1 MIAACGG
8 GSPTVASDSAVTDS
22 AVTDSAVTDS
32 GSSAS
37 GSGGAPP
44 PTTTAPAVARSP
56 LAASIVAA
64 GSILYDA
71 RDHVRGVPPASVTVG
86 AIGVRDS
93 PIVGV
98 GVDENGA
105 FAVPGVSQ
113 VGWYEFGPR
122 PGDPGSSVLA
132 GHIAFGGVDGVFRR
146 LASTKVGGDVVVRFV
161 DGSSVAFV
169 VTRIERIDKDEL
181 PAELFA
187 SSGPA
192 QLVLISCGGA
202 FNRDRQSYED
212 NIVVIARPT
221 NWSTS
226 R

>member
-1 MIAACGG
+1 M
-8 GSPTVASDSAVTDS
+8 
-22 AVTDSAVTDS
+22 
-32 GSSAS
+32 
-37 GSGGAPP
+37 
-44 PTTTAPAVARSP
+44 
-56 LAASIVAA
+56 
-64 GSILYDA
+64 YDA

-169 VTRIERIDKDEL
+169 VTRVERIDKDEL

-202 FNRDRQSYED
+202 FNREQRFVHQVRLRKHTGEVLCGER
-212 NIVVIARPT
+212 VVRVQAKGLPIMGLRLREIAA
-221 NWSTS
+221 
-226 R
+226 

>member
-1 MIAACGG
+1 M
-8 GSPTVASDSAVTDS
+8 
-22 AVTDSAVTDS
+22 
-32 GSSAS
+32 
-37 GSGGAPP
+37 
-44 PTTTAPAVARSP
+44 
-56 LAASIVAA
+56 
-64 GSILYDA
+64 LYDPQ
-71 RDHVRGVPPASVTVG
+71 DHVRGAPPVSVSVG

-98 GVDENGA
+98 GVDAKGA
-105 FAVPGVSQ
+105 FAVPGVRE

-132 GHIAFGGVDGVFRR
+132 AHIAFDGVDGVFRR

-169 VTRIERIDKDEL
+169 VTSVERIDKDEL
-181 PAELFA
+181 PKELFA
-187 SSGPA
+187 TTGPA

-212 NIVVIARPT
+212 NIVVIARPVAQP
-221 NWSTS
+221 

>member
-105 FAVPGVSQ
+105 FAVPGVRQ

-132 GHIAFGGVDGVFRR
+132 AHIAFDGVDGVFRQ

-161 DGSSVAFV
+161 DGSSAAFV

-212 NIVVIARPT
+212 NIVVIARPAD
-221 NWSTS
+221 WSTS

>member
-1 MIAACGG
+1 
-8 GSPTVASDSAVTDS
+8 VQ
-22 AVTDSAVTDS
+22 
-32 GSSAS
+32 
-37 GSGGAPP
+37 
-44 PTTTAPAVARSP
+44 SP
-56 LAASIVAA
+56 LASSIVSV
-64 GSILYDA
+64 GSMLYDP
-71 RDHVRGVPPASVTVG
+71 RDHVRGAPPVSVSVG
-86 AIGVRDS
+86 SIGVRDS

-98 GVDENGA
+98 GVDAKGA
-105 FAVPGVSQ
+105 FAVPGVRE

-132 GHIAFGGVDGVFRR
+132 AHIAFDGVDGVFRR

-161 DGSSVAFV
+161 DGSSAAFV
-169 VTRIERIDKDEL
+169 VTSVERIDKDEL

-187 SSGPA
+187 TSGPA

-212 NIVVIARPT
+212 NIVVMARPVAQP
-221 NWSTS
+221 

>member
-1 MIAACGG
+1 MSTTVTPRTGFTVTEEMKRQFREDGVVHLPQVIE
-8 GSPTVASDSAVTDS
+8 PTF
-22 AVTDSAVTDS
+22 
-32 GSSAS
+32 
-37 GSGGAPP
+37 
-44 PTTTAPAVARSP
+44 
-56 LAASIVAA
+56 LELI
-64 GSILYDA
+64 
-71 RDHVRGVPPASVTVG
+71 
-86 AIGVRDS
+86 AIGIRRNVNSPGPYRKRHYEGTDREFYDDYCNYAAVPEYRMLLRDS

-105 FAVPGVSQ
+105 LAVTGVRQ

-122 PGDPGSSVLA
+122 PGDHGSSAFA
-132 GHIAFGGVDGVFRR
+132 GHIAFGGVAGVFRR

-169 VTRIERIDKDEL
+169 VTRVERIDKDEL